1 MTSRRRPVAAT
12 AVILVVLSAALL
24 VPSVEA
30 GQRAGAGEG
39 LELVATVPY
48 MYGTHLVEATIKGR
62 EYMFAA
68 TQNTAGADLRVIDIT
83 RPAKPKLVAQIRCG
97 HFQGH
102 LQVSADRKTL
112 ILGVDGERA
121 GGECLPM
128 PAEGFV
134 TIDISDPTDPQPV
147 GFASIPG
154 GSHSTAAHPTKPIV
168 YNAPEGSPVPDRGT
182 APVVEVWSIA
192 DPAKPK
198 LLEQVALPG
207 VHSPHDISFSRDG
220 SMAGLANISTFHVL
234 DTRDPLHPIV
244 EITGQC
250 PGCQHTHE
258 ARFTPDGKT
267 LVVNDESMSGTAY
280 PCPGGALYFYAIS
293 GPPGERAV
301 DLTGTYAPDDV
312 LVNAAGSPGFCTG
325 HVFDISAD
333 GSKLAA
339 SWHSGGIRYLDISE
353 RAGHALGSTWSSG
366 AGAVKEIASYAT
378 PGGDYFTAKLHKGPY
393 VYAVD
398 MTTGLQVF
406 KITAR

>member
-1 MTSRRRPVAAT
+1 MTSRLWSSATTALIVVALST
-12 AVILVVLSAALL
+12 ALF
-24 VPSVEA
+24 VPSIIA
-30 GQRAGAGEG
+30 GKPDGVGEG

-48 MYGTHLVEATIKGR
+48 ADGTHLVEATIKGR
-62 EYMFAA
+62 EYVFAA
-68 TQNTAGADLRVIDIT
+68 TQNTAGADLRVINIT
-83 RPAKPKLVAQIRCG
+83 NPAKPKVVAQIQCG

-112 ILGVDGERA
+112 ILGVDGARA

-128 PAEGFV
+128 AAEGFV
-134 TIDISDPTDPQPV
+134 TIDISDPTDPRPV

-182 APVVEVWSIA
+182 SPVLEVWSIA
-192 DPAKPK
+192 NPTKPK
-198 LLEQVALPG
+198 LLEQVGLPG

-220 SMAGLANISTFHVL
+220 TMAALANISTFHVL
-234 DTRDPLHPIV
+234 DTRDPFHPV
-244 EITGQC
+244 VGFTGQC

-258 ARFTPDGKT
+258 ARFTPDSTT
-267 LVVNDESMSGTAY
+267 LVVNDESMSGSAY

-293 GPPGERAV
+293 GSAGEFAV

-312 LVNAAGSPGFCTG
+312 LVNAAGAPGFCTG

-333 GSKLAA
+333 GRSLAS

-353 RAGHALGSTWSSG
+353 RAGHALGTTWSSG
-366 AGAVKEIASYAT
+366 PSAVKEIGSYAT